1 MLNQVGQRR
10 FGAGVKQQKRLRGLV
25 VVQRGPDAVVLQK
38 AVVRR
43 EAQLG
48 QLIDIGGVIRL
59 LERGDAQEAALRLVQ
74 PRAQLAAAQR
84 RQLG

>member
-59 LERGDAQEAALRLVQ
+59 
-74 PRAQLAAAQR
+74 P
-84 RQLG
+84 